1 MEFLIGIDIYQL
13 LNRKSITVD
22 DGDRDDAYNNRNGF
36 KTSLKIRNDGGKKEQ
51 EGKEGGCCA

>member
-1 MEFLIGIDIYQL
+1 MIGIDIYQL

-22 DGDRDDAYNNRNGF
+22 DGDRDDGYNNRNGF
-36 KTSLKIRNDGGKKEQ
+36 KSSLKIRNDGGKKEQ